1 MSTPSPSKRN
11 SHGIESGDLNSGP
24 PHKPAAQKA
33 GSGERKPPKVPRVKP
48 KPLVRP
54 ITLRAPITL
63 GVVLIVL
70 VVILGAIWVTGTLL
84 GLLRGQ
90 ASPELFWV
98 MLLAGSVLLIAVL
111 AGVIAYLTLSVKA
124 FNLNRRQS
132 NFIDAVTH
140 ELKSPI
146 ASLKLYLQTMTRHSV
161 NADQQEEFHKIML
174 DDVERLDSLI
184 NHLLDAARVER
195 GTEPEEATDF
205 VLSELLTQVSI
216 AACVRYKMP
225 AETVSIDCPDIML
238 HAPPVQVEILFRNL
252 IDNAI
257 KYGGTPPRVNI
268 VAQMKQAPH
277 GEVTV
282 SVCDNGAGIPANLR
296 RKVFGRFVRLGNELE
311 RSKPGTGLGLYL
323 VRNVTHALGGRINI
337 GDAGD
342 VVGVGDVA
350 GVENGASGAGNEG
363 VELKKSSGT
372 RFDITLPDA
381 TLALAVPASASEV
394 AGSEADAV

>member
-1 MSTPSPSKRN
+1 MSTPNPSDRTPVG
-11 SHGIESGDLNSGP
+11 SDSQV
-24 PHKPAAQKA
+24 QKTRPND
-33 GSGERKPPKVPRVKP
+33 EKPPKLTKTRP

-70 VVILGAIWVTGTLL
+70 VVILSAVWVTGTLW

-146 ASLKLYLQTMTRHSV
+146 ASLKLYLQTMSRHTV
-161 NADQQEEFHKIML
+161 NAEQQQEFHKIML

-205 VLSELLTQVSI
+205 QLSKLLSNVSS
-216 AACVRYKMP
+216 AACVRHKMP
-225 AETVSIDCPDIML
+225 AETVCIDCPDIVL
-238 HAPPVQVEILFRNL
+238 HAPAVQVEILFRNL

-257 KYGGTPPRVNI
+257 KYGGTPPHVRVT
-268 VAQMKQAPH
+268 ARMQTDKA

-337 GDAGD
+337 GDAD
-342 VVGVGDVA
+342 VSADPETTDA
-350 GVENGASGAGNEG
+350 ASQPTR
-363 VELKKSSGT
+363 GT
-372 RFDITLPDA
+372 RFDITLTEARLMSEPP
-381 TLALAVPASASEV
+381 VPAPEPPINAE
-394 AGSEADAV
+394 